1 MPVNFDGASSTGQSN
16 CRPIAIPPILVYIPL
31 ICTDSGNQG
40 EVKVNS
46 IREQLL
52 ESLQAAEG
60 LYHRLVLLVG
70 ETGSGKTG
78 VLRDV
83 AEEFGSSVV
92 NVNLALSSE
101 LLELT
106 AKQRSLR
113 LPGILEEVVRGEGR
127 GASPENQILAPNPS
141 SLAPVVLDNTEI
153 LFDKD
158 LQQDPLRL
166 LQSIS
171 RNRAV
176 VASWNGIMNSGRLL
190 YAETGHPEYRSH
202 DSVDAL
208 IVEMRGEGL
217 GARDEI

>member
-1 MPVNFDGASSTGQSN
+1 MAE
-16 CRPIAIPPILVYIPL
+16 PIHDKI
-31 ICTDSGNQG
+31 
-40 EVKVNS
+40 K
-46 IREQLL
+46 R
-52 ESLQAAEG
+52 SLQAAEG

-83 AEEFGSSVV
+83 AEGFGSSVV

-106 AKQRSLR
+106 TKQRSLR
-113 LPGILEEVVRGEGR
+113 LPRILDHI
-127 GASPENQILAPNPS
+127 ADQAPS
-141 SLAPVVLDNTEI
+141 PVVLDNLEI

-158 LQQDPLRL
+158 LKQDPLRL
-166 LQSIS
+166 LQGIA

-176 VASWNGIMNSGRLL
+176 VASWNGTTTSGRLF
-190 YAETGHPEYRSH
+190 YAETGHPEYRSY

-208 IVEMRGEGL
+208 IVSMDGTGTVDSAENNREAGQ
-217 GARDEI
+217 A

>member
-1 MPVNFDGASSTGQSN
+1 MAE
-16 CRPIAIPPILVYIPL
+16 PIHDKI
-31 ICTDSGNQG
+31 N
-40 EVKVNS
+40 
-46 IREQLL
+46 R
-52 ESLQAAEG
+52 SLQAAEG

-83 AEEFGSSVV
+83 AKEFGTSVI

-113 LPGILEEVVRGEGR
+113 LPGIFD
-127 GASPENQILAPNPS
+127 QIADKAGS
-141 SLAPVVLDNTEI
+141 PVVLDNLEI

-166 LQSIS
+166 LQGIS
-171 RNRAV
+171 RNRTV
-176 VASWNGIMNSGRLL
+176 VASWNGTMTSGRLL
-190 YAETGHPEYRSH
+190 YAETGHPEYRSY

-208 IVEMRGEGL
+208 IIEVSENHE
-217 GARDEI
+217 